1 MTIDFKDLLQVELR
15 PDVAYVLELDRAL
28 SPGQLQDLQASW
40 RAYTDTGSGAGQAPR
55 LIVLPPGY
63 RLAKA
68 RVVEPI
74 EVDAL
79 VAVPVSRAD

>member
-15 PDVAYVLELDRAL
+15 PDVAYALELDRTL
-28 SPGQLQDLQASW
+28 SPEQLQDLQESW
-40 RAYTDTGSGAGQAPR
+40 RAYTDNGTGQAPR
-55 LIVLPPGY
+55 LIVLPPGF

-68 RVVEPI
+68 RMVDPI

-79 VAVPVSRAD
+79 ITVPIDKQAS